1 MLFRSKQPEPY
12 RVVAGGYYDSERG
25 SGMIADA
32 EARNWLGEA
41 RRLGLRLR
49 YDRQFEEQRLFVTQ
63 PFVRSLPME
72 MNLSLFRT
80 RDTFEAFSVRTT
92 GGSIQQDLRLER
104 RFQFNWGYK
113 GARSSFRVSAPE
125 LAESG
130 ILVTSALTSSLS
142 RDTRDDLLD
151 ARRGYFTS
159 HSFDFAARQ
168 LGTDFPFLKYFGQ
181 FFRYFPLSRRDP
193 GVRPPFVFAT
203 AIRYG
208 VLVPL
213 SENRFVPTD
222 RFFAGGGAT
231 IRGFG
236 QNEVGPKFADAS
248 ARGGNTVLILN
259 QELRGPL
266 YRWIDAV
273 FFHDAGNVM
282 ERASQL
288 RLNDLRQAAG
298 LGLRLRTP
306 LLLFRI
312 DRGWKLDRRPGE
324 SPGGWFFS
332 IGHTF

>member
-1 MLFRSKQPEPY
+1 MLFRSIRRRLHLRPGAAYDLDQANRSRSDLYRTQAYSSVDFALEPIGGAFAPDGVQPAHLAITLKQPEPY

-80 RDTFEAFSVRTT
+80 RDTFEAFSVLTN

-159 HSFDFAARQ
+159 HSIDFAARQ

-181 FFRYFPLSRRDP
+181 FFRY
-193 GVRPPFVFAT
+193 
-203 AIRYG
+203 
-208 VLVPL
+208 
-213 SENRFVPTD
+213 
-222 RFFAGGGAT
+222 
-231 IRGFG
+231 
-236 QNEVGPKFADAS
+236 
-248 ARGGNTVLILN
+248 
-259 QELRGPL
+259 
-266 YRWIDAV
+266 
-273 FFHDAGNVM
+273 
-282 ERASQL
+282 
-288 RLNDLRQAAG
+288 
-298 LGLRLRTP
+298 
-306 LLLFRI
+306 
-312 DRGWKLDRRPGE
+312 
-324 SPGGWFFS
+324 
-332 IGHTF
+332 